1 MAPRRPLESP
11 IIPPPPTPVSLL
23 YYLLRSRADGRYLA
37 ARLRTDGPDPAAQFL
52 LVFQADYD
60 ALSYLNAHAPEVSDL
75 FVVETLAPTHLKP
88 LLGRWDFQGLGMV
101 QDPRLPDIEFFNRT
115 PDL

>member
-1 MAPRRPLESP
+1 
-11 IIPPPPTPVSLL
+11 
-23 YYLLRSRADGRYLA
+23 
-37 ARLRTDGPDPAAQFL
+37 
-52 LVFQADYD
+52 
-60 ALSYLNAHAPEVSDL
+60 
-75 FVVETLAPTHLKP
+75 VETLAPTHLKP